1 MILSLV
7 LAVPALPPDAVEYAP
22 AKYTQA
28 ISRLT
33 GFDGITRPMIV
44 PVPIKDIDP
53 KWHRSGGMT
62 ATMKFT
68 SRKYKSGGKPV
79 YSLGG
84 ISVKNSLNAFQTERG
99 ILRVYPVGAR
109 FDDVLLNDDGVVFE
123 HRTRVKDAD
132 GKWRSKIIYRDE
144 DANPKG
150 YAGLGESCASCHNQ
164 AASGGYSSGL
174 VPGGD
179 GVLSDPLDWSIV
191 GPEMRDVEK

>member
-1 MILSLV
+1 VILSLA
-7 LAVPALPPDAVEYAP
+7 LAVPPVLPPDAVEYVP

-28 ISRLT
+28 IYRLNDVPRIDLV
-33 GFDGITRPMIV
+33 FVTRT
-44 PVPIKDIDP
+44 DP

-62 ATMKFT
+62 ADMNFT
-68 SRKYKSGGKPV
+68 SRKYRSGGRAV

-84 ISVKNSLNAFQTERG
+84 ISVKNSLGFFQTERG
-99 ILRVYPVGAR
+99 LLRVYPAGAR
-109 FDDVLLNDDGVVFE
+109 FDDVLYNDVGVVFE

-150 YAGLGESCASCHNQ
+150 YSGLGESCAGCHSQ
-164 AASGGYSSGL
+164 AGSGGYGVGL

-179 GVLSDPLDWSIV
+179 GVISDPMDWSAID
-191 GPEMRDVEK
+191 PAWKDVEK